1 MSHGYVK
8 FPSSKHLKCP
18 SQFYPANT
26 DGFQEGWREATT
38 GNTGRLRSQATAVLA
53 YTKKRRTVNSNE
65 DPWSDIFVPP
75 AYVFEVWLKF
85 IRVYLILVSVE

>member
-8 FPSSKHLKCP
+8 FPSSKHL
-18 SQFYPANT
+18 SVHRSFILQTQT
-26 DGFQEGWREATT
+26 DFRKGGEATT
-38 GNTGRLRSQATAVLA
+38 GNTRRLRSQATTVLA